1 MILHPG
7 EDEFVLIRA
16 PSSSF
21 LLVGRA
27 HERFALV
34 VDTVDEEYCE
44 PVRPG
49 DLVCVSAPE
58 GGAVRAAAMLL
69 LLVRDYHY
77 PVVALPKGH
86 PGVKRIPMVISAA
99 PEITL
104 SCGIVRGTH
113 PDQHLLC
120 SSVDL
125 AGLILRGEGETVMLE
140 ALPQGCTISYI
151 CVNSALADE

>member
-1 MILHPG
+1 MILYPN
-7 EDEFVLIRA
+7 EDDLVLIRA
-16 PSSSF
+16 ISSSF

-27 HERFALV
+27 RERFALV

-58 GGAVRAAAMLL
+58 GGSVRAATMLL
-69 LLVRDYHY
+69 LLVRDHHF
-77 PVVALPKGH
+77 PVVALPKDH

-99 PEITL
+99 PAITL

-125 AGLILRGEGETVMLE
+125 AGLTLIGGEQTVTLMG
-140 ALPQGCTISYI
+140 LPPGCTISYI
-151 CVNSALADE
+151 CAGRALAEE

>member
-7 EDEFVLIRA
+7 EDELVLIRA

-21 LLVGRA
+21 LLVGCAR
-27 HERFALV
+27 ERFALV
-34 VDTVDEEYCE
+34 VDTVDDEYCE

-69 LLVRDYHY
+69 LLVRDHHY

-86 PGVKRIPMVISAA
+86 PGVKRIPMVVSAA
-99 PEITL
+99 PMITL

-113 PDQHLLC
+113 PDQRLLC
-120 SSVDL
+120 SSADL
-125 AGLILRGEGETVMLE
+125 AGLTLRGEGKTVTLE
-140 ALPQGCTISYI
+140 ALPPACTISYI
-151 CVNSALADE
+151 CVNRALADE

>member
-7 EDEFVLIRA
+7 EDELVLIRA

-21 LLVGRA
+21 LLAGRA
-27 HERFALV
+27 RDRFALV
-34 VDTVDEEYCE
+34 VDTVDDEYCE

-58 GGAVRAAAMLL
+58 GGSVRAAAMLL
-69 LLVRDYHY
+69 LLVRDHHY

-86 PGVKRIPMVISAA
+86 PGVKRIPMVVSAA

-113 PDQHLLC
+113 PDQCLLC
-120 SSVDL
+120 SGADL
-125 AGLILRGEGETVMLE
+125 AGLVLRGGKDSVTLEGFS
-140 ALPQGCTISYI
+140 PGCTISYI
-151 CVNSALADE
+151 CVNRALVDE

>member
-7 EDEFVLIRA
+7 EDEFVLIRS

-21 LLVGRA
+21 LLAGRA
-27 HERFALV
+27 RDRFALV
-34 VDTVDEEYCE
+34 VDTADDEYCE

-58 GGAVRAAAMLL
+58 GGSVRAAAMLL
-69 LLVRDYHY
+69 LLVRDHHY

-86 PGVKRIPMVISAA
+86 PGVKRIPMVVSAA

-113 PDQHLLC
+113 PDQRLLC
-120 SSVDL
+120 SGAEL
-125 AGLILRGEGETVMLE
+125 AGLVLRGGEDSVTLEGL
-140 ALPQGCTISYI
+140 LPGCTILYI
-151 CVNSALADE
+151 CVNRALVDE

>member
-7 EDEFVLIRA
+7 EDELVLIRA

-21 LLVGRA
+21 LLAGRA
-27 HERFALV
+27 RDRFALV
-34 VDTVDEEYCE
+34 VDTVDDEYCE

-58 GGAVRAAAMLL
+58 GGSVRAAAMLL
-69 LLVRDYHY
+69 LLVRDHHY

-86 PGVKRIPMVISAA
+86 PGVKRIPMVVSAA
-99 PEITL
+99 PGITL

-120 SSVDL
+120 SGADL
-125 AGLILRGEGETVMLE
+125 AGLVLKGEEDSVTLG
-140 ALPQGCTISYI
+140 AIPPGCRIVYI
-151 CVNSALADE
+151 CADRALVDE